1 MYELTIHLNF
11 LATHAVTIQ
20 GIDEEPHEHDWQLV
34 VHVAA
39 RDLDSDGVVCD
50 FHVLE
55 QGVKE
60 AIAPLENANLNEIT
74 LFKGMSPT
82 AENVVTVISQRIA
95 PLLPA
100 RVLLRRVSLTEAPG
114 CIASVVFKDEL
125 ASG

>member
-1 MYELTIHLNF
+1 MYELTIHSNF

-39 RDLDSDGVVCD
+39 RDLDQDGVVCD

-55 QGVKE
+55 RGVKE
-60 AIAPLENANLNEIT
+60 AIAPLENAELNELP
-74 LFKGMSPT
+74 LFKGISPT
-82 AENVVTVISQRIA
+82 AENVVTLISQRIA
-95 PLLPA
+95 PVLPT
-100 RVLLRRVSLTEAPG
+100 RVFLRRVSLTEAPG
-114 CIASVVFKDEL
+114 CIASVVFENDF